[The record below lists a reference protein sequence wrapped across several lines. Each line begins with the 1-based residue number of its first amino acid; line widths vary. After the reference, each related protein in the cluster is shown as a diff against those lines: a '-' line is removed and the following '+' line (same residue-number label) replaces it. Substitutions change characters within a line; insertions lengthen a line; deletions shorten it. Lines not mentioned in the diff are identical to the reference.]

1 LRRDKIDII
10 ADILKVALSGAKKT
24 HIVYKANLNFN
35 VLKRYIIR
43 LEENGLLMKI
53 DGGHYMTT
61 QKGSQFLEQYTTLFV

>member
-61 QKGSQFLEQYTTLFV
+61 QKGSQFLEQYTRLFV

>member
-10 ADILKVALSGAKKT
+10 ADILKVALHGAKKT

-35 VLKRYIIR
+35 VLKKYIIR
-43 LEENGLLMKI
+43 LEEKGLLMKV

-61 QKGSQFLEQYTTLFV
+61 KKGSQFLEQYMKLFV

>member
-24 HIVYKANLNFN
+24 HIVYKANLNFT
-35 VLKRYIIR
+35 VLKRYVIR

-61 QKGSQFLEQYTTLFV
+61 EKGSQFLEQYTKLFA

>member
-24 HIVYKANLNFN
+24 HIVYKANLNFT

>member
-10 ADILKVALSGAKKT
+10 ADILKVTLNGAKKT
-24 HIVYKANLNFN
+24 HIVYKANLNFT
-35 VLKRYIIR
+35 VLKRYVIR

-61 QKGSQFLEQYTTLFV
+61 EKGSQFLEQYTKLFV